1 MFNRNAVT
9 INNMSGEGVVQDY
22 CQMLSPENNREMQ
35 AFAIQSLDQIIDEAI
50 KKIMNSSEL
59 LMMTL

>member
-1 MFNRNAVT
+1 
-9 INNMSGEGVVQDY
+9 
-22 CQMLSPENNREMQ
+22 MLSPENNREMQ
-35 AFAIQSLDQIIDEAI
+35 AFAMQSLDQMIDEAI